1 MSLTFRRRSSD
12 GLYLPDDTEDQPMTS
27 ADTQQPPYHWTADG
41 ELHTDPKGFAPV
53 PKHPARSP
61 LVWLRRRSA
70 DVAQQL
76 SLTRSAR
83 VIKGQR
89 RLTEADELESI
100 AADPRSIARANRVA
114 RRWSVWALLVSIAAG
129 LLISASTAQVTITE
143 TLGWDSSSIG
153 YWLAYAADP
162 AIGVP
167 LFAMLGV
174 TALAVQREVTLPAA
188 TTGAFKRSELGLFLL
203 VALLNGGPALA
214 SALRSIAV
222 LGGASP
228 ETLRVMD
235 TAGHGLMYT
244 IVHLIGPVLVG
255 IVIVALPHVTGALA
269 LISAQSRSTRS
280 GVGRPAPSTGPV
292 ARPQST
298 LRSTPTASAESTP
311 ESTPTQG
318 RPMQVNPAESTP
330 TQAVE
335 STPVEA
341 SGPTIPDPDWPSFED
356 AYAELVEAVEEG
368 RVDPQ
373 TEKAINPRSAE
384 SIRRTLRVGI
394 TRARELR
401 DAWKTGRV

>member
-12 GLYLPDDTEDQPMTS
+12 GLYLPDDTEDQPMAS

-41 ELHTDPKGFAPV
+41 ELHTDPGGFAPV
-53 PKHPARSP
+53 PKNPARSP

-83 VIKGQR
+83 VIKGRR

-143 TLGWDSSSIG
+143 TLGWDSGSIG

-174 TALAVQREVTLPAA
+174 TALAVQREVKLPEA
-188 TTGAFKRSELGLFLL
+188 TTAAFKRSELGLFLL
-203 VALLNGGPALA
+203 VALLNGGPAFA

-280 GVGRPAPSTGPV
+280 GVVLVGIGTVALPKVTGARAVIAAGSRSTRSGVGRPAPSTGPV

-311 ESTPTQG
+311 TQAVESTPTQG
-318 RPMQVNPAESTP
+318 RPMQVNPAE
-330 TQAVE
+330 
-335 STPVEA
+335 
-341 SGPTIPDPDWPSFED
+341 
-356 AYAELVEAVEEG
+356 
-368 RVDPQ
+368 
-373 TEKAINPRSAE
+373 
-384 SIRRTLRVGI
+384 
-394 TRARELR
+394 
-401 DAWKTGRV
+401 